1 MDKHTSSVFALTTL
15 RNIMLFSQDCKFCG
29 EKMDGAHVYM
39 RMCKSAPGGYIE
51 KFDLDDTNGS
61 S

>member
-1 MDKHTSSVFALTTL
+1 
-15 RNIMLFSQDCKFCG
+15 MLFSQDCKFCG